1 MNVTR
6 ADRHRLEAIISD
18 RSAPQKHV
26 WRANIILAT
35 ADGCGTAEIMRRSGK
50 SKPVVWRWQA
60 RFMAEGVE
68 GLTRD
73 KTRKPGKQP
82 LPTTTV
88 QRVVDLTLGPPP
100 GEATHWTG
108 RMLAKAAGV
117 SLRSVQRILE
127 AHQLA
132 PHRIRTFKLSTD
144 PKFAEKFKDVVGLY
158 VDPPAHAVVLSV
170 DEKSQIQALDRTQPG
185 LPMKPGRAGTMTHD
199 YKRHGTTTLFAAL
212 NILDGTVIG
221 RNMQRHRHQ
230 EFIRFLN
237 TIEAQVPVGK
247 VIHAVVDNYATHK
260 HPKVRQWLARHPR
273 WTFHFTPTSASWLNA
288 VEGFFAKL
296 TRQRLRL
303 IERVRSRDLDAALV
317 QIEPSFSK
325 EGLKQLTLFE
335 DRRAYYAGESHP
347 LAGKKSV
354 TMKDIAKSLH
364 ITVGAFYDQPRA
376 PLESSAASA
385 GTGPT
390 IELSGDVAIA
400 LHLLTTGAYIA
411 ALPEFVM
418 EHLCDERKF
427 IRLPYHGEMP
437 SRTLS
442 IWHRDDMG
450 GHPLIKDFC
459 HRLISY
465 ISSLRAEAKGS
476 G

>member
-1 MNVTR
+1 VNVTR
-6 ADRHRLEAIISD
+6 ADRRRLEAIVAD

-35 ADGCGTAEIMRRSGK
+35 ADSCGTVEIMRRSGK
-50 SKPVVWRWQA
+50 SKPVVWTWQA
-60 RFMAEGVE
+60 RFMAEGVA

-73 KTRKPGKQP
+73 KTRKPGKPP
-82 LPTTTV
+82 LPPDTV
-88 QRVVDLTLGPPP
+88 QRVVDLALGPPP

-127 AHQLA
+127 AHRLA
-132 PHRIRTFKLSTD
+132 PHRIRTFKLSKD
-144 PKFAEKFKDVVGLY
+144 PEFAAKVRDIVGLY

-212 NILDGTVIG
+212 NVLDGSVIG

-237 TIEAQVPVGK
+237 AIEAQVPARK
-247 VIHAVVDNYATHK
+247 EIHAIVDNYATHK

-296 TRQRLRL
+296 TRRRLKRGVFL
-303 IERVRSRDLDAALV
+303 SVVDLQAAINRFVVEHNAEPKPFTWTADPDRIIKAVRRGHQVLD
-317 QIEPSFSK
+317 
-325 EGLKQLTLFE
+325 
-335 DRRAYYAGESHP
+335 
-347 LAGKKSV
+347 
-354 TMKDIAKSLH
+354 
-364 ITVGAFYDQPRA
+364 
-376 PLESSAASA
+376 
-385 GTGPT
+385 
-390 IELSGDVAIA
+390 
-400 LHLLTTGAYIA
+400 
-411 ALPEFVM
+411 
-418 EHLCDERKF
+418 
-427 IRLPYHGEMP
+427 
-437 SRTLS
+437 S
-442 IWHRDDMG
+442 IH
-450 GHPLIKDFC
+450 
-459 HRLISY
+459 
-465 ISSLRAEAKGS
+465 
-476 G
+476 